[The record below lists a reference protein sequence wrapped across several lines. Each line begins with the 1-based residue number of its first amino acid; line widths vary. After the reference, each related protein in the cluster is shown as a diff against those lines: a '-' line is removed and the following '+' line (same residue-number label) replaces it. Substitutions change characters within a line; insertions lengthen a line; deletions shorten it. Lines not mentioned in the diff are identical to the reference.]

1 MLSPSATPNKSWV
14 PLYIALGV
22 VWGCS
27 FIFIKLGLEFLTPF
41 GVAFGRCA
49 LGAIT
54 LLIALKVMGLRLP
67 RTRSIWRHLWVVSL
81 LLNVIPGILFA
92 VAETEVTSILAG
104 IINAVTPLMTLLAI
118 MIVFR
123 EEKLPRHQVI
133 GLILGFIGVLIV
145 LGAWNG
151 LGNNPWWAIGA
162 LLLAVACYG
171 ISFPYSR
178 KNVLPLK
185 LEPEVMAATQLVAGT
200 ITLLPFYLFNGVA
213 EYEFKVGPVLAMLG
227 LGIFGSGFAYIWN
240 FKVMSAAGSAIA
252 SSVTF
257 VTPVVAV
264 IVGIIFLGEKVTW
277 NEPVGGLVVL
287 LSAAIAQGRIKL
299 INRS

>member
-1 MLSPSATPNKSWV
+1 MSSATTKSWV
-14 PLYIALGV
+14 PLYIALGI

-54 LLIALKVMGLRLP
+54 LLIALKVMGLKLP
-67 RTRSIWRHLWVVSL
+67 RARSTWGHLWVVSL

-123 EEKLPRHQVI
+123 EEKLPSHQVI
-133 GLILGFIGVLIV
+133 GLSLGFIGVLIV

-151 LGNNPWWAIGA
+151 LGTNPWWAIGA

-178 KNVLPLK
+178 KFVLPKKIQAESL
-185 LEPEVMAATQLVAGT
+185 AAGQLTMGAL
-200 ITLLPFYLFNGVA
+200 TLLPLYLIDGIAKDNFQP
-213 EYEFKVGPVLAMLG
+213 GPVLAMLT
-227 LGIFGSGFAYIWN
+227 LGILGSGFAYIWN
-240 FKVMSAAGSAIA
+240 FAITAAAGSAIA
-252 SSVTF
+252 STVTYL
-257 VTPVVAV
+257 TPVVAV
-264 IVGIIFLGEKVTW
+264 IVGFLYLGEVIVW
-277 NEPVGGLVVL
+277 HEIVGALIVIVGAL
-287 LSAAIAQGRIKL
+287 LSQGRL
-299 INRS
+299 NRLVMTK